1 MGLVSS
7 VADPSTREAGKPGR
21 LFSLRFPADRPS
33 WYLPSLPQ
41 TSGALQGGRE
51 KNSPEFEELQKVSA
65 SWLGFEMLQA
75 EAPWGAGFATGES
88 QPVSKTRRG

>member
-1 MGLVSS
+1 MGLSS
-7 VADPSTREAGKPGR
+7 KDPSTREAGKPGR
-21 LFSLRFPADRPS
+21 LPSLRFPADRPS

-51 KNSPEFEELQKVSA
+51 KNSLEFEELQKVSA
-65 SWLGFEMLQA
+65 SWLGFETVLQA